1 MKTLVSVV
9 MLLSFANPRLTQ
21 PLHKPVDPTPV
32 QHARKG
38 GRWYLAASGH
48 AVYCLGPVR
57 MLPDATGG
65 RLSAHSEGHDGSS
78 SGARDSWCRGCIPH
92 SRNLCLPRK
101 GYTSPGSAR
110 VA

>member
-21 PLHKPVDPTPV
+21 PLRSPADPTPV
-32 QHARKG
+32 RQARKG

-65 RLSAHSEGHDGSS
+65 IE
-78 SGARDSWCRGCIPH
+78 
-92 SRNLCLPRK
+92 
-101 GYTSPGSAR
+101 R
-110 VA
+110 VATYCEGDKPIVPLKD

>member
-9 MLLSFANPRLTQ
+9 MLLSFTNPHLLT
-21 PLHKPVDPTPV
+21 PLRTPVDATTPV

-38 GRWYLAASGH
+38 GRWYFAESGH

-65 RLSAHSEGHDGSS
+65 IE
-78 SGARDSWCRGCIPH
+78 
-92 SRNLCLPRK
+92 
-101 GYTSPGSAR
+101 R
-110 VA
+110 VATFCEGDKPMVTLRD

>member
-9 MLLSFANPRLTQ
+9 MLLSFANPRLAQ
-21 PLHKPVDPTPV
+21 PLHQPVDSTPV

-48 AVYCLGPVR
+48 AVYCVGPVR

-65 RLSAHSEGHDGSS
+65 IE
-78 SGARDSWCRGCIPH
+78 
-92 SRNLCLPRK
+92 
-101 GYTSPGSAR
+101 R
-110 VA
+110 VATYCEGDRPIVQLKD

>member
-21 PLHKPVDPTPV
+21 PLRSPVDPTPAR
-32 QHARKG
+32 HARKG

-65 RLSAHSEGHDGSS
+65 IE
-78 SGARDSWCRGCIPH
+78 
-92 SRNLCLPRK
+92 
-101 GYTSPGSAR
+101 R
-110 VA
+110 VATYCEGDKPIVPLKD

>member
-21 PLHKPVDPTPV
+21 PLHKPVDSTPV

-48 AVYCLGPVR
+48 AVYCVGPVR

-65 RLSAHSEGHDGSS
+65 IE
-78 SGARDSWCRGCIPH
+78 
-92 SRNLCLPRK
+92 
-101 GYTSPGSAR
+101 R
-110 VA
+110 VATYCEGDRPIVQLKD